1 VRRVVEILAIGVLVL
16 LAPLKAHAGDATY
29 DITVK
34 ADGTKAD
41 GSPWDGIAA
50 LGNSRANLNALPDIA
65 VCIVKAS
72 AKPDCI
78 WRPQGRRLFSL
89 CQNAFTCKFPGVAL
103 QPLPIGLVFID
114 IDVRDHDLIDIVILT
129 GNEDAAA
136 NAEITESLR
145 AAMSILQPSH
155 SEDTKEHM
163 VRNAKVMP
171 LADCAGGKTCQLTQ
185 SVFRLDARP

>member
-1 VRRVVEILAIGVLVL
+1 MKRVMKIVAIAMLVL
-16 LAPLKAHAGDATY
+16 LAPKGHAGDATY

-41 GSPWDGIAA
+41 GTPWDGIAA
-50 LGNSRANLNALPDIA
+50 LGNSRANLNAPPDIA
-65 VCIVKAS
+65 VCLVKAN

-114 IDVRDHDLIDIVILT
+114 IDIRDHDLIDIVILT
-129 GNEDAAA
+129 GNESSAG
-136 NAEITESLR
+136 NAEIMESLR
-145 AAMSILQPSH
+145 TAMSILTPNH
-155 SEDTKEHM
+155 SEDTKEHA
-163 VRNAKVMP
+163 VRNAKVIP
-171 LADCAGGKTCQLTQ
+171 LADCASGKPCPLTQ
-185 SVFRLDARP
+185 SEFRLDAHQ